1 LKNGAHPQIIIFC
14 IHFMLTSA
22 QDCFERLDN
31 LVEETTLSIEE
42 ACSNPNFCLYLE
54 LRERI
59 NGCAERLN
67 NLKKSMK
74 ENEELEMGVREMA
87 RKASKLGLMV

>member
-1 LKNGAHPQIIIFC
+1 MKNGAYPQIIIFC

-22 QDCFERLDN
+22 QACFESLDN
-31 LVEETTLSIEE
+31 LVEETRSSIEG
-42 ACSNPNFCLYLE
+42 ACSNPNLCLYLE

-67 NLKKSMK
+67 NLKKSLK

-87 RKASKLGLMV
+87 RKANKLGLMM